1 MIHLPI
7 YVQAVLGYDGVAAGL
22 AYSLPTLVVAAER
35 LLLRYGPGVVIPL
48 GLVTI
53 GAGFQLMRR
62 AAGIQGTG
70 RRCCPA
76 ASWPVRGSA

>member
-1 MIHLPI
+1 MIHLSI

-62 AAGIQGTG
+62 VAGIQGDW
-70 RRCCPA
+70 PA
-76 ASWPVRGSA
+76 MLPG